1 MTAEKNRNTP
11 KSQVEG
17 VYYERG
23 RQKWV
28 AAIWIKGKK
37 IKRRFDSKLEAEK
50 ARRTAEVNKE
60 YVLSII
66 HKNNIQQWED
76 FVRKNLLTANG
87 GYREMNMSL
96 NDIGKDNGYGEKT
109 LNQMFQSQLV
119 EVLKNIKN
127 PMTDEGARQIQII
140 VDVKPENGRSDIS
153 ISYALKTKLSPE
165 TAKSTTYDIE
175 TLEPSIMDKSI
186 PGQVN
191 MKQIEAEDAEYTEQ
205 E

>member
-1 MTAEKNRNTP
+1 MT
-11 KSQVEG
+11 
-17 VYYERG
+17 
-23 RQKWV
+23 
-28 AAIWIKGKK
+28 
-37 IKRRFDSKLEAEK
+37 L
-50 ARRTAEVNKE
+50 
-60 YVLSII
+60 
-66 HKNNIQQWED
+66 
-76 FVRKNLLTANG
+76 
-87 GYREMNMSL
+87 SL
-96 NDIGKDNGYGEKT
+96 NDVGKDNGYGEKT